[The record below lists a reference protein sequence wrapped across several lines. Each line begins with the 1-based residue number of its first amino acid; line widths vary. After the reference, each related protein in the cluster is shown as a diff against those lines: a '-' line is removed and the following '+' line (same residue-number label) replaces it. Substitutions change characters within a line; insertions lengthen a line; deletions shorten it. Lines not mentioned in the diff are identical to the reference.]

1 MELMRNCYCNRAIP
15 VDRQFLLNLRDE
27 FFSRYR
33 WFYDESRG
41 ISRNHQ
47 NPGNY
52 DEKYR
57 TANHLEESK
66 KWKLIIGSADYSKV
80 VVTPT
85 AAVLAPALT
94 EDEMSKKARKA
105 KAKAAQQSNIYT
117 GVVTVKKSKPSMSPS
132 IPTLPSPAPVQ
143 IIKVPQIHNTPV
155 AKNPTQFI
163 RHQDSAVSG
172 SLITV
177 PTKKYGFEDVQAVIR
192 EGDVMEERIKQE
204 SRLRIVAAQEHSR
217 LVVEATREKARIL
230 YEEAKVEEQRII
242 GLQRQAKEQ
251 SILNA
256 HNEGNRHYC
265 VITLHYYYYI
275 C

>member
-94 EDEMSKKARKA
+94 EDEISKKARKA

-117 GVVTVKKSKPSMSPS
+117 GVVSVKKSKPSKSPS
-132 IPTLPSPAPVQ
+132 ILTLPSPAPVQ
-143 IIKVPQIHNTPV
+143 SIKVPQMHNTPV

-256 HNEGNRHYC
+256 HNEGNRHC
-265 VITLHYYYYI
+265 VITLHYDYNI

>member
-117 GVVTVKKSKPSMSPS
+117 GVVTVKKSKPSKSPS
-132 IPTLPSPAPVQ
+132 ILTLPSPAPVQ
-143 IIKVPQIHNTPV
+143 SIKVPQMHNTPV

-256 HNEGNRHYC
+256 HNEGNRHC
-265 VITLHYYYYI
+265 AITLLYYYI